1 MSPIGITTSRLN
13 YKSKENAAKLWLLL
27 IGVNQYQDEQI
38 PNLRYSAVDCQGLSS
53 ALQDTTDK
61 FSHKEANI
69 YHDFTPQTPCLKNIR
84 TSLQK
89 IIVSAKPHD
98 TVLFY
103 FSGHGV
109 LELSTNQ
116 AFLCFS
122 DTYKSKLLDTG
133 LAVSE
138 LLQSLNN
145 CAAKNQ
151 LVWLDA
157 CHSGGMTLR
166 GVTPQLVEMLQ
177 QNAVN
182 SKGFYALLSCD
193 TNQQSWEFPELGHG
207 VFTYFLMRGLR
218 GGAANSKGVISADD
232 LYQYV
237 YYQTLQYVDKTNQ
250 QLRLIN
256 QQKQAKGHTL
266 LQREYSLQTPKRIVE
281 GVGEIIFAKAPQNNA
296 FSIHNR
302 VGLVIEGLLD
312 CQQTLNIS
320 KLLGSAGNFQLEYLQ
335 AAKLSAQKLKEII
348 SDSLKTNSAETVL
361 LYLRGRIEET
371 PTWEGLVLGENIRIK
386 RSWLKNILRDIAAKR
401 IIILDC
407 PNFDTHSSNLQEWV
421 EDLQTDSKQGQ
432 CLVVSTESQFAQIL
446 LDTLTKTPTTAGLSA
461 AGCIS
466 QLQLQLAGSHKL
478 KVWLSG
484 SQGIIE
490 IIPGKSEFTSKAQ
503 NQAIDLNICPY
514 MGLNAFSPEDARYF
528 YGRENLTQQ
537 LIYQVK
543 NNPFVAVVGASGS
556 GKSSLVQA
564 GLIPALRTGKQI
576 PDSEKWLIKIL
587 RPGNNPLETL
597 IATFSFSYPL
607 FPENFV
613 YQLRNIP
620 QSITVLVIDQF
631 EELFTLAS
639 IKDREKFL
647 EVLLTAVQYA
657 SDRFKLIITLRADF
671 VASCLEVASLTKLL
685 QDSSLLVPPQ
695 LNQDNYRQVIVKP
708 AEQVGLKVEPELTE
722 ILLRD
727 LDNSVGDLPLLEF
740 VLEQLWQH
748 RHQGEL
754 TLKAYQEK
762 LGGIKG
768 ALERSSQ
775 AVYEN
780 LSPSAQECAKWIF
793 LSLTQLGEGT
803 EDTRRRIFKSDLI
816 VKKFPVE
823 LVETTL
829 AAFVNANL
837 IVVGNQREQEIRRWE
852 DSPTSYKQSSI
863 LNSITVEVA
872 HEILIRY
879 WNTLRGWLE
888 ENRSRLRL
896 QRQIEQAAQL
906 WKQNEENND
915 FLLQGVRLVEA
926 EDIYFQYTD
935 ELSNN
940 IKQFIEAC
948 LKQRKYQQFEEKRR
962 LRRAQRGLVG
972 LSILGIAACSFA
984 GLAYIQGREAN
995 IREIQ
1000 ALNSSSKANLLSD
1013 RQLEA
1018 LINSVEAGKQL
1029 QKTIAV
1035 PSPIRSQTLNA
1046 LQQIMSQI
1054 REKNRFQGHTSWVNS
1069 VSFSPD
1075 GKIIASASS
1084 DNTVKL
1090 WRRDGKLLTTL
1101 VADDAG
1107 VNSVSFSPDGRL
1119 IATAGDDET
1128 VKLWDAKGNLFKSF
1142 QAHDSG
1148 INTIS
1153 FSGDGE
1159 KIISGGNDSKIK
1171 VWNKNGKLLN
1181 TLSGHLESVKQ
1192 VIYSDDNQMI
1202 VSASNDNTVKLWSAD
1217 GKLLK
1222 TLQGHDN
1229 DVFRVS
1235 FSPDGQIIASAS
1247 YDGTIKLWSRSG
1259 DLLNTVPAG
1268 KTIKIWDNNT
1278 LTDTFI
1284 NHNNQINSISLS
1296 PDGNVLATASDDY
1309 TVRLWKIDTLLTKTL
1324 FGHTDEVTSVKFT
1337 QNGQQIHSVSDD
1349 GTMKI
1354 WRKDGKLLNT
1364 LSAPINN
1371 ITSFNISPNK
1381 EIVFGSDDGILTIW
1395 SEDNRL
1401 LHTLPAHRGWIINI
1415 NFSPDGKMFAS
1426 SGIDGT
1432 IKLWTRDGKLIK
1444 VLNNHNGWVTKV
1456 KFSPDGKII
1465 ASAGADNTV
1474 KIWSRDGKL
1483 LHNLTAHTN
1492 SVWDINFSPDSNILA
1507 SASADKTVKIWGRD
1521 GKLLETLN
1529 GHDDSITSVVFSPD
1543 GKAIA
1548 SSSDDDTIKLW
1559 SKNGQLIKTIKGHNG
1574 NVRSVDFSPDGK
1586 TLVTASAD
1594 KTVKLWS
1601 LEKVEL
1607 QPSKLNALLAK
1618 GCHWLHDYLKSNSK
1632 VSEWDKQV
1640 CS

>member
-1 MSPIGITTSRLN
+1 MSPIGIATSRLN
-13 YKSKENAAKLWLLL
+13 YKNKESAAKLWLLL

-61 FSHKEANI
+61 FSRKEANI
-69 YHDFTPQTPCLKNIR
+69 YHDSTPRTPCLENIR

-89 IIVSAKPHD
+89 IIVDAKPHD

-109 LELSTNQ
+109 LESSTNQ
-116 AFLCFS
+116 AFLCLR

-166 GVTPQLVEMLQ
+166 GVTPQLVEILQ

-207 VFTYFLMRGLR
+207 VFTYFLMRGLL
-218 GGAANSKGVISADD
+218 GGAANSQGVISADG

-256 QQKQAKGHTL
+256 QQKQAKGNTL

-281 GVGEIIFAKAPQNNA
+281 GVGEIILAKAPPKNA
-296 FSIHNR
+296 LSVNNR
-302 VGLVIEGLLD
+302 VGLVIEGFSD
-312 CQQTLNIS
+312 SQETLEIS
-320 KLLGSAGNFQLEYLQ
+320 KLLGSVGNFQLEYLQ

-348 SDSLKTNSAETVL
+348 SDRLKTNAAETVL
-361 LYLRGRIEET
+361 LYLRGSIEET
-371 PTWEGLVLGENIRIK
+371 STWEGLILGENIRIK
-386 RSWLKNILRDIAAKR
+386 RSWLKHLLHDIAAKQ
-401 IIILDC
+401 IVILDC
-407 PNFDTHSSNLQEWV
+407 PNFDSNSSNVQEWL
-421 EDLQTDSKQGQ
+421 EDLQIDSQQGQ
-432 CLVVSTESQFAQIL
+432 CLVVSAGSQFSQIL
-446 LDTLTKTPTTAGLSA
+446 LDTLTKTPATTGLSA

-466 QLQLQLAGSHKL
+466 QLQLQLAGSDNL

-484 SQGIIE
+484 TQGIIE
-490 IIPGKSEFTSKAQ
+490 IIPGKSEFTSRNQK
-503 NQAIDLNICPY
+503 QAIDLNICPY

-528 YGRENLTQQ
+528 CGRENLTQQ

-564 GLIPALRTGKQI
+564 GLIPTLRKGKQI
-576 PDSEKWLIKIL
+576 PNSEKWLIKIL
-587 RPGNNPLETL
+587 RPGNNPLETVA
-597 IATFSFSYPL
+597 ATFSFFHPL
-607 FPENFV
+607 SPENFV
-613 YQLRNIP
+613 YRLRKIP
-620 QSITVLVIDQF
+620 QTITVLVIDQF

-639 IKDREKFL
+639 VKERVKFL
-647 EVLLTAVQYA
+647 EILLSAVQYA

-671 VASCLEVASLTKLL
+671 VASCLEVTSLTKLL

-754 TLKAYQEK
+754 TLKAYEEK

-775 AVYEN
+775 AVYDN

-793 LSLTQLGEGT
+793 LSLTQLGEGR

-816 VKKFPVE
+816 VKKFHAE
-823 LVETTL
+823 LVEKTL
-829 AAFVNANL
+829 AAFVAVKL
-837 IVVGNQREQEIRRWE
+837 IVVGNE
-852 DSPTSYKQSSI
+852 DGEKTELCAKS
-863 LNSITVEVA
+863 NSITVEVA

-896 QRQIEQAAQL
+896 QRQVSQAAQL
-906 WKQNEENND
+906 WKQNGENND
-915 FLLQGVRLVEA
+915 FLLQGVRLAEA
-926 EDIYFQYTD
+926 EDIYLQYTD
-935 ELSNN
+935 ELSSNV
-940 IKQFIEAC
+940 KQFIEAC
-948 LKQRKYQQFEEKRR
+948 LQQRKYQQFEEKRR
-962 LRRAQRGLVG
+962 LRRAQRGLVA
-972 LSILGIAACSFA
+972 LSILGIASCGFA
-984 GLAYIQGREAN
+984 GLAYLQGREAN

-1013 RQLEA
+1013 RQLET
-1018 LINSVEAGKQL
+1018 LLNSVEAGKQL

-1035 PSPIRSQTLNA
+1035 PSPIRYQTLNA
-1046 LQQIMSQI
+1046 LQQIMSKI

-1090 WRRDGKLLTTL
+1090 WRRDGKLVNTL
-1101 VADDAG
+1101 VAHNAG
-1107 VNSVSFSPDGRL
+1107 VNSVSFSPDGRF

-1128 VKLWDAKGNLFKSF
+1128 VKLWDAVGNLLKSF
-1142 QAHDSG
+1142 RAHDSG
-1148 INTIS
+1148 INSIN
-1153 FSGDGE
+1153 FSKDGE
-1159 KIISGGNDSKIK
+1159 KIISGSNDTKIK
-1171 VWNKNGKLLN
+1171 IWNRNGKLLN
-1181 TLSGHLESVKQ
+1181 TLSGHLESVNQ
-1192 VIYSDDNQMI
+1192 AIYSEDNQMI
-1202 VSASNDNTVKLWSAD
+1202 VSAGNDNTVKLWSTD

-1222 TLQGHDN
+1222 TLQGHDK
-1229 DVFRVS
+1229 DVFSVS
-1235 FSPDGQIIASAS
+1235 FSPNGQIIASTS
-1247 YDGTIKLWSRSG
+1247 DDETIKLWSRNG
-1259 DLLNTVPAG
+1259 DLLNTVPMG
-1268 KTIKIWDNNT
+1268 KTIKIWNQNNT

-1296 PDGNVLATASDDY
+1296 PGGNFLATASDDY
-1309 TVRLWKIDTLLTKTL
+1309 TVRLWNINSILTNTF

-1337 QNGQQIHSVSDD
+1337 KNGQEINSVSDD

-1354 WRKDGKLLNT
+1354 WRKDGKLLKT

-1371 ITSFNISPNK
+1371 VTSFNISPDK
-1381 EIVFGSDDGILTIW
+1381 KIVFGSDDGILTIW

-1401 LHTLPAHRGWIINI
+1401 IHTLPAHRGWIINI
-1415 NFSPDGKMFAS
+1415 NFSPDGKVFAS

-1432 IKLWTRDGKLIK
+1432 IKLWTRDGKLVK
-1444 VLNNHNGWVTKV
+1444 VLNDHNGWVTKV

-1492 SVWDINFSPDSNILA
+1492 SVWDINFSPDSNMLA
-1507 SASADKTVKIWGRD
+1507 SASADKTIKIWQRN
-1521 GKLLETLN
+1521 GKLIETLN
-1529 GHDDSITSVVFSPD
+1529 GHADSITSVVFSPD

-1548 SSSDDDTIKLW
+1548 SSSDDDTVKLW
-1559 SKNGQLIKTIKGHNG
+1559 SSKNGQLIKTIKGHNG

-1594 KTVKLWS
+1594 KTVKLWN

-1607 QPSKLNALLAK
+1607 QPLKLNALLAQ
-1618 GCHWLHDYLKSNSK
+1618 GCHWLDDYLKWNSN

>member
-1 MSPIGITTSRLN
+1 MSPIGIATSRLN
-13 YKSKENAAKLWLLL
+13 SKKKESAAKLWLLL

-38 PNLRYSAVDCQGLSS
+38 SNLRYSAVDCQGLSS

-61 FSHKEANI
+61 FFYKEANI
-69 YHDFTPQTPCLKNIR
+69 YHDYTPQTPCLKNIR

-89 IIVSAKPHD
+89 IITAAKPHD

-109 LELSTNQ
+109 LESSTNK
-116 AFLCFS
+116 AFLCLR

-166 GVTPQLVEMLQ
+166 GLTPQLVEILQ

-207 VFTYFLMRGLR
+207 VFTYFLMRGLL
-218 GGAANSKGVISADD
+218 GGAANSQGVISADG

-256 QQKQAKGHTL
+256 QQKQAKGNTL

-281 GVGEIIFAKAPQNNA
+281 GVGEIILAKALPKNA
-296 FSIHNR
+296 FLAQNR
-302 VGLVIEGLLD
+302 VGLVIEGFSD
-312 CQQTLNIS
+312 TQETLEIS
-320 KLLGSAGNFQLEYLQ
+320 KLLGSLGNFQLEYLQ
-335 AAKLSAQKLKEII
+335 AAKLPAQKLKEII
-348 SDSLKTNSAETVL
+348 SDRLKTNTAETVL
-361 LYLRGRIEET
+361 LYLRGSIEET
-371 PTWEGLVLGENIRIK
+371 PTWEGLILGENIRIK
-386 RSWLKNILRDIAAKR
+386 RSWLKNLLRDIDAKQ

-407 PNFDTHSSNLQEWV
+407 PNLDSHSYNLQEWV
-421 EDLQTDSKQGQ
+421 EDLQIDSQQGQ
-432 CLVVSTESQFAQIL
+432 CLVVSAESQFSSIL
-446 LDTLTKTPTTAGLSA
+446 LDALTKTSATTGLSA

-466 QLQLQLAGSHKL
+466 QLQLHLAVSDNL

-484 SQGIIE
+484 TQGIIE
-490 IIPGKSEFTSKAQ
+490 IIPGTSEFISRNK
-503 NQAIDLNICPY
+503 NQAVDLNICPY

-564 GLIPALRTGKQI
+564 GLIPALRKGKQI
-576 PDSEKWLIKIL
+576 PNSEQWLIKIL
-587 RPGNNPLETL
+587 RPGNNPLEAL
-597 IATFSFSYPL
+597 AAIFSSFYPFS
-607 FPENFV
+607 PENFV
-613 YQLRNIP
+613 YQLRNITQP
-620 QSITVLVIDQF
+620 ITVLVIDQF

-647 EVLLTAVQYA
+647 EILLTAVQYA
-657 SDRFKLIITLRADF
+657 SDRLKLIITLRADF
-671 VASCLEVASLTKLL
+671 VASCLEVGSLIKLL

-727 LDNSVGDLPLLEF
+727 LDDSVGDLPLLEF

-754 TLKAYQEK
+754 TLKVYQEK

-768 ALERSSQ
+768 ALQRESQ

-780 LSPSAQECAKWIF
+780 LPLSAQECAKWIF

-803 EDTRRRIFKSDLI
+803 EDTRRRILKSDLI
-816 VKKFPVE
+816 VEKFPVE
-823 LVETTL
+823 LVEKTL
-829 AAFVNANL
+829 AAFVAAKL
-837 IVVGNQREQEIRRWE
+837 IVVGNEHGETAE
-852 DSPTSYKQSSI
+852 LCTKS
-863 LNSITVEVA
+863 NSITVEVA
-872 HEILIRY
+872 HEILIRH
-879 WNTLRGWLE
+879 WNTLRSWLE

-896 QRQIEQAAQL
+896 QRQVSQAAQL
-906 WKQNEENND
+906 WKQNGENND
-915 FLLQGVRLVEA
+915 FLLHGVRLAEA
-926 EDIYFQYTD
+926 EDIYLQYAD
-935 ELSNN
+935 ELSSNV
-940 IKQFIEAC
+940 KQFIEAC

-962 LRRAQRGLVG
+962 LRRAQRGLVA

-984 GLAYIQGREAN
+984 GLAYLQGREAN

-1035 PSPIRSQTLNA
+1035 PSPLRYQTLNA
-1046 LQQIMSQI
+1046 LQQIMSKI
-1054 REKNRFQGHTSWVNS
+1054 REKNRFQGHTSWANS

-1090 WRRDGKLLTTL
+1090 WRRDGKLINTL
-1101 VADDAG
+1101 VAHDAG
-1107 VNSVSFSPDGRL
+1107 VNSVSFSPDGKI

-1128 VKLWDAKGNLFKSF
+1128 IKLWDAEGKLLKSF
-1142 QAHDSG
+1142 RAHDSG
-1148 INTIS
+1148 IKSIS

-1159 KIISGGNDSKIK
+1159 KIISGSNDTKIK
-1171 VWNKNGKLLN
+1171 IWNRNGKLLN
-1181 TLSGHLESVKQ
+1181 TLSGHLESVNHA
-1192 VIYSDDNQMI
+1192 IYSEDNQMI
-1202 VSASNDNTVKLWSAD
+1202 VSAGNDNTVKLWSAD

-1222 TLQGHDN
+1222 TLQGHEK
-1229 DVFRVS
+1229 DVFGVS
-1235 FSPDGQIIASAS
+1235 FSPNGQFIASAS
-1247 YDGTIKLWSRSG
+1247 YDGTIKLWNRNG
-1259 DLLNTVPAG
+1259 NLLNTVPAG
-1268 KTIKIWDNNT
+1268 KTIKIWNHNNT

-1296 PDGNVLATASDDY
+1296 PDGNFMATASDDY
-1309 TVRLWKIDTLLTKTL
+1309 TVRLWNINSLLTKTF

-1337 QNGQQIHSVSDD
+1337 KNGQQIHSVSDD

-1354 WRKDGKLLNT
+1354 WRKDGKLLKT

-1371 ITSFNISPNK
+1371 VTSFNISPDK

-1395 SEDNRL
+1395 SQDNRL
-1401 LHTLPAHRGWIINI
+1401 LHTLKAHQGWIINI
-1415 NFSPDGKMFAS
+1415 NFSPDGQMFAS

-1432 IKLWTRDGKLIK
+1432 IKLWTSNGKLIK

-1456 KFSPDGKII
+1456 KFSPDGKTI

-1474 KIWSRDGKL
+1474 KIWNRDGEL
-1483 LHNLTAHTN
+1483 LHNLTAHTS
-1492 SVWDINFSPDSNILA
+1492 SVWDINFSSDSNMLV
-1507 SASADKTVKIWGRD
+1507 SASADKTIKIWQRN
-1521 GKLLETLN
+1521 GKLLETLS
-1529 GHDDSITSVVFSPD
+1529 GHGDSITSVVFSPD

-1559 SKNGQLIKTIKGHNG
+1559 SSENGQLIKTIKGHNG

-1594 KTVKLWS
+1594 KTVKLWD
-1601 LEKVEL
+1601 LQKVEL
-1607 QPSKLNALLAK
+1607 QPLKLNALLAQ
-1618 GCHWLHDYLKSNSK
+1618 GCHWLDDYLKWNSN
-1632 VSEWDKQV
+1632 VNEWDKHV